1 MLELCWGLGFGFGII
16 AGVVWALIL
25 IRRPAIDIPS
35 IATGGRRFESFPGLI
50 AVNYKNFLLRHGQEG
65 WANF

>member
-1 MLELCWGLGFGFGII
+1 MLKLSWGLGFGFGII

-35 IATGGRRFESFPGLI
+35 IATGGRRFESFP
-50 AVNYKNFLLRHGQEG
+50 V
-65 WANF
+65 